1 MKAKGRFIS
10 LLLVVDTFFVS
21 YAFGFHSRHVLIVDP
36 KLPPVVK
43 KVEAKALPT
52 KVITKIPVSK
62 DHSKNLHDKKG
73 HTKNAAKP
81 KDIGKKDKTPTV
93 TTTKTATESVTKA
106 PSKSES
112 STKTEL
118 KVAPKVV
125 PKTTTKVVP
134 KPVKKVSPKT
144 IAPKAPTVSD
154 GKNES

>member
-43 KVEAKALPT
+43 RVEAKAPPP
-52 KVITKIPVSK
+52 KVITKTPVPK
-62 DHSKNLHDKKG
+62 DHAKNLHDQKG
-73 HTKNAAKP
+73 HAKNA
-81 KDIGKKDKTPTV
+81 
-93 TTTKTATESVTKA
+93 TKA
-106 PSKSES
+106 PSKAES
-112 STKTEL
+112 STKATKTEL

-144 IAPKAPTVSD
+144 IAPKAPAVSD